1 MMDEVSPDILF
12 GTCGSSCADTTDVSA
27 SGCSQVGIEIGIS
40 PQSLGHVVLSSST
53 IGSTI
58 RCCRRFCPNNPENCN
73 LLPCQFGSWGPL
85 VGPDLPNIELYPNLK
100 KPSQAPQANMFQH
113 DFFFG
118 LR

>member
-58 RCCRRFCPNNPENCN
+58 RCCRRFCPNNPEK
-73 LLPCQFGSWGPL
+73 LQSTAMSIWL
-85 VGPDLPNIELYPNLK
+85 VGT
-100 KPSQAPQANMFQH
+100 SCGA
-113 DFFFG
+113 
-118 LR
+118 